1 MQAYLRLRN
10 CLTSS
15 TDKSKRCSAIKRIGR
30 KMIEGF
36 SRRGTMA
43 HQPRAISDPGRGEHA
58 FRVVKQLWGFAK
70 VRYRGLAKNLP
81 ERRPCSPWPTS
92 TKFADNCSRQGEVD
106 PEIWTVG

>member
-36 SRRGTMA
+36 SRRGACASGQSAIYIKAALTERWRIN
-43 HQPRAISDPGRGEHA
+43 RARSRT
-58 FRVVKQLWGFAK
+58 RVVASTPFASSSN
-70 VRYRGLAKNLP
+70 YGA
-81 ERRPCSPWPTS
+81 SP
-92 TKFADNCSRQGEVD
+92 R
-106 PEIWTVG
+106 